1 MRIVMPPSPS
11 TLYVCSGGALS
22 GIRSERLWYAGFAL
36 DRIPKGSA
44 GFCCPRPEG
53 PDAWLMRN
61 EGQS

>member
-11 TLYVCSGGALS
+11 TLYVCSGALS
-22 GIRSERLWYAGFAL
+22 GTRSERLWYAGFAL